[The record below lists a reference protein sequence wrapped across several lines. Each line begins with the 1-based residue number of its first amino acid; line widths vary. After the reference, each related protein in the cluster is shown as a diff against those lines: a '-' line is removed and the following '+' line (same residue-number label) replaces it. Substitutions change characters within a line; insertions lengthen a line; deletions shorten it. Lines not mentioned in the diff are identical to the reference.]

1 MAKKRPK
8 RARPSSGDGAEN
20 DDAAEEA
27 AARRLRS
34 VRMIKPLRK
43 MLAQIHRAGAERDR
57 AGNRQFFY
65 DHYLSLLL
73 LYFVNPSLDS
83 LRALQNASNWEKVR
97 KRLGI
102 PRVSLGSLSESAR
115 VFDPALV
122 RPILKELVELA
133 RPHFKGREAEA
144 LANLTAVDGSVF
156 AALPRMAWA
165 LWMDDQHRGVK
176 LHLQFQASKGVPGD
190 AVLTPAACSEPAAL
204 TSMLEPGRLYVCDRG
219 YASFELFRSIL
230 DAGSSLIVRVK
241 DDITVNALEERPISS
256 AAAQAGVVR
265 DVILKRLGTSHH
277 KDVVG
282 RPMRLVVVKVI
293 ERNGKTSELWLVTDR
308 LDMDA
313 DLVAIAYRYRW
324 SVELFFRWLK
334 CVLGARHLIS
344 HNAHGVA
351 LQMYAA
357 LIISLLIAIRTG
369 SKPTKRT
376 FETIQFYLLGWV
388 SDEEFAAHLA
398 QLAKTK
404 KSKR

>member
-1 MAKKRPK
+1 MAKKR
-8 RARPSSGDGAEN
+8 ANADQAM
-20 DDAAEEA
+20 AAEEA

-34 VRMIKPLRK
+34 VRMIGPLRK
-43 MLAQIHRAGAERDR
+43 LLKRIHSAGTGRDR
-57 AGNRQFFY
+57 AHNRKFFY

-122 RPILKELVELA
+122 RPILKELAELA
-133 RPHFKGREAEA
+133 RPHFQGREAEA

-165 LWMDDQHRGVK
+165 LWMDAEHRGVK

-190 AVLTPAACSEPAAL
+190 AAITPAACSEPAAL
-204 TSMLEPGRLYVCDRG
+204 TAMLEPGRLYVCDRG

-230 DAGSSLIVRVK
+230 DAGSSLIIRVK
-241 DDITVNALEERPISS
+241 DDLTLHVQEERSLSP
-256 AAAQAGVVR
+256 AARQAGVVR
-265 DVILKRLGTSHH
+265 DVILKRLGTAHH
-277 KDVVG
+277 KDVIG
-282 RPMRLVVVKVI
+282 RPMRLVVVQVV
-293 ERNGKTSELWLVTDR
+293 ERNGKASELWLITDR
-308 LDMDA
+308 FDLDA

-334 CVLGARHLIS
+334 CVLGARHLVS
-344 HNAHGVA
+344 HNENGVA

-357 LIISLLIAIRTG
+357 LIVSLLIAIRTG

-398 QLAKTK
+398 KLANPK
-404 KSKR
+404 KRAR

>member
-1 MAKKRPK
+1 
-8 RARPSSGDGAEN
+8 
-20 DDAAEEA
+20 
-27 AARRLRS
+27 
-34 VRMIKPLRK
+34 MIKPLRR
-43 MLAQIHRAGAERDR
+43 LLTQIHLAGAERDR
-57 AGNRQFFY
+57 AGNRRFFY

-83 LRALQNASNWEKVR
+83 MRALQNASNWQKVR

-102 PRVSLGSLSESAR
+102 PRVSLGSLSESVR
-115 VFDPALV
+115 IFDPALV

-144 LANLTAVDGSVF
+144 LANLTAVDGSIF

-165 LWMDDQHRGVK
+165 LWMDAEHRGVK
-176 LHLQFQASKGVPGD
+176 LHLQFHACKGVPGD
-190 AVLTPAACSEPAAL
+190 AMLTPAACSEPAAL
-204 TSMLEPGRLYVCDRG
+204 TAMLESGRLYVCDRG

-241 DDITVNALEERPISS
+241 DDITVNVQEERPISAE
-256 AAAQAGVVR
+256 AAKAGVVR

-282 RPMRLVVVKVI
+282 RPMRLVVVKVV
-293 ERNGKTSELWLVTDR
+293 ERNGKINELWLVTDR
-308 LDMDA
+308 LDLDA

-324 SVELFFRWLK
+324 SIELFFRWLK
-334 CVLGARHLIS
+334 CVLGAKHLIS
-344 HNAHGVA
+344 HNENGVA

-357 LIISLLIAIRTG
+357 IIVSLLIAIRTG

-376 FETIQFYLLGWV
+376 FEIIQFYLLGWV
-388 SDEEFAAHLA
+388 SDEEFALHLR
-398 QLAKTK
+398 QLANSKQ
-404 KSKR
+404 SKR

>member
-1 MAKKRPK
+1 MAEKVPTDPHKRTTVE
-8 RARPSSGDGAEN
+8 SED
-20 DDAAEEA
+20 A

-43 MLAQIHRAGAERDR
+43 LLKRIHAAGTQRDR
-57 AGNRQFFY
+57 AGNRKFFY

-83 LRALQNASNWEKVR
+83 MRALQNASNWERVR

-122 RPILKELVELA
+122 RPILKELAALA

-165 LWMDDQHRGVK
+165 LWMDAEHRGVK

-190 AVLTPAACSEPAAL
+190 AALTPAACSEPAAL
-204 TSMLEPGRLYVCDRG
+204 KAMIESGKLYVCDRG

-230 DAGSSLIVRVK
+230 DAGSSFIIRVK
-241 DDITVNALEERPISS
+241 DDLTLHVQEERSLS
-256 AAAQAGVVR
+256 DAAVKAGVVR
-265 DVILKRLGTSHH
+265 DVTLKRLGTSHH

-282 RPMRLVVVKVI
+282 RPMRLIIVNVV
-293 ERNGKTSELWLVTDR
+293 ERNGKATQLWLITDR
-308 LDMDA
+308 FDLDA

-334 CVLGARHLIS
+334 CVLGARHLVS
-344 HNAHGVA
+344 HNANGVA

-357 LIISLLIAIRTG
+357 LIVSLLIAIRTG
-369 SKPTKRT
+369 SKPTKRL

-388 SDEEFAAHLA
+388 SDEEFAA
-398 QLAKTK
+398 QLARLSNPK
-404 KSKR
+404 KRAR

>member
-1 MAKKRPK
+1 MAQKRT
-8 RARPSSGDGAEN
+8 RRRQRPA
-20 DDAAEEA
+20 DDEPEADRAEEA

-34 VRMIKPLRK
+34 VRMIKPLRQ
-43 MLAQIHRAGAERDR
+43 MLKRIHSAGAERDQ
-57 AGNRQFFY
+57 AGNRKFFY

-73 LYFVNPSLDS
+73 LFYVNPSLDS
-83 LRALQNASNWEKVR
+83 MRALQNASNWEKVR

-102 PRVSLGSLSESAR
+102 PRVSLGSLSESVR

-165 LWMDDQHRGVK
+165 LWMDAEHRGVK
-176 LHLQFQASKGVPGD
+176 LHLQFHACKGVPGD
-190 AVLTPAACSEPAAL
+190 AMLTPAACSEPAAL
-204 TSMLEPGRLYVCDRG
+204 TAMLESGRLYVCDRG

-230 DAGSSLIVRVK
+230 DARSSLIIRVK
-241 DDITVNALEERPISS
+241 DDITVNVLEERPISA

-265 DVILKRLGTSHH
+265 DVILKRLGGSHH

-282 RPMRLVVVKVI
+282 RPMRLVVVKIVD
-293 ERNGKTSELWLVTDR
+293 RNGKASELWLVTDR

-334 CVLGARHLIS
+334 CVLGAKHLIS
-344 HNAHGVA
+344 HNKNGVA

-357 LIISLLIAIRTG
+357 LIVSLLIAIRTG

-398 QLAKTK
+398 QLAKPK